1 MTLLWRVLGTAAA
14 LVAGFAIPILLLI
27 VYLGVREQGIIAIA
41 GLIALGGAL
50 TLVVLSVKG
59 RLRF

>member
-27 VYLGVREQGIIAIA
+27 VYLGVRDQGAVAIV

-50 TLVVLSVKG
+50 TLIVLSVKG

>member
-1 MTLLWRVLGTAAA
+1 MTPVWRALSTAAA

-27 VYLGVREQGIIAIA
+27 VYLGVRGTGIVAVV
-41 GLIALGGAL
+41 GLVALVGVV
-50 TLVVLSVKG
+50 TLIVLATRG